1 MAKNVKVTVPH
12 SSTHPL
18 NTRRQG
24 TGTCGTLIPVLCTEL
39 MAGSKFRLSAAVKAE
54 LAPLATDAFMNC
66 DLKFEAFAVP
76 HRVLCAAFPKW
87 LTGEKIRQLNNGSI
101 SETYASMPVIRL
113 KKPSSAT
120 GTPFSSFMQPIFKA
134 ASLPD
139 YLGFRFRKSEFT
151 ALDNSPVSRE
161 FRFSPLPFLAYHRV
175 WSDWYRN
182 QKVQLDCFTD
192 SHNTFASGY
201 MFAGNLG
208 GSIETTASTPYQ
220 VTLFDTDLASNWTD
234 SFKMAD
240 GVSLFDLRQRNFGYD
255 YFTNATLNAQ
265 LGTAQSVSTSGASFT
280 ISSLRAAN
288 SIQLWLERSQLGSY
302 KWQDWLHA
310 HYGTNLSSG
319 IAQRSIYL
327 GHYSMPVYTKG
338 VDSTAVSGQ
347 SNNATNSQYW
357 NHNPF
362 YGYPAVKYGQGF
374 ISSDGSLVDEVAFDE
389 PVYLLVMMSLVPKVT
404 YSSGIS
410 RYLQRY
416 TENGSVTDMA
426 DPLLQNVGNQPI
438 YLNELIAGVGTRGS
452 TPGNTVFGYTD
463 RYADWMNEPD
473 LLCGLLR
480 DEESLAPFA
489 LQRSIAMQPNTGI
502 PTLTSQSSAFLEIPK
517 DYLRQVLVF
526 NTDAVQSA
534 AEDALPIYNAS
545 TGFDFWYDVLFD
557 LPVSHPL
564 HEYSIPS
571 LQDPAA
577 EHGRTIS
584 IDTFSQ
590 L

>member
-12 SSTHPL
+12 SSSHPL

-24 TGTCGTLIPVLCTEL
+24 TATCGTLIPVLCTEL
-39 MAGSKFRLSAAVKAE
+39 MAGSKFRLAAAVKAE

-76 HRVLCAAFPKW
+76 HRILCAAFPKW
-87 LTGEKIRQLNNGSI
+87 LTGEKIRQLANGSI
-101 SETYASMPVIRL
+101 TETYASMPVIRL
-113 KKPSSAT
+113 KKASSGGSAT
-120 GTPFSSFMQPIFKA
+120 DFSTYLKPIFKA
-134 ASLPD
+134 ATLPD
-139 YLGFRFRKSEFT
+139 YLGFRFRQSEFT
-151 ALDNSPVSRE
+151 GLDNIPVASE
-161 FRFSPLPFLAYHRV
+161 FRFSPLPFLAYHRI

-192 SHNTFASGY
+192 SHNTFPSGY

-208 GSIETTASTPYQ
+208 SSIDTTASSPYR
-220 VTLFDTDLASNWTD
+220 VTLFDQNLGPNWTD
-234 SFKMAD
+234 SFRMAD
-240 GVSLFDLRQRNFGYD
+240 NLTLFDLRQRNFGYD

-265 LGTAQSVSTSGASFT
+265 LGQAQSVSTSGSSFT

-288 SIQLWLERSQLGSY
+288 SIQMWLERSQLGSY

-327 GHYSMPVYTKG
+327 GHYSMPVYSKG
-338 VDSTAVSGQ
+338 VENT
-347 SNNATNSQYW
+347 TNIAAAGGALTNGIFNKNQ
-357 NHNPF
+357 NPF
-362 YGYPAVKYGQGF
+362 AGFVGAKYGNAF
-374 ISSDGSLVDEVAFDE
+374 VSADGSIVDEVAFDE
-389 PVYLLVMMSLVPKVT
+389 PVYVMVMMSLVPRVS

-416 TENGSVTDMA
+416 TEDGSVTDMA

-438 YLNELIAGVGTRGS
+438 YLNELVAGVGSRGS
-452 TPGNTVFGYTD
+452 ASGNVVFGYTD
-463 RYADWMNEPD
+463 RFADWMNEPD
-473 LLCGLLR
+473 MLCGLLR
-480 DEESLAPFA
+480 DEETLSSFA
-489 LQRSIAMQPNTGI
+489 LQRSIGLDPSTGV
-502 PTLTSQSSAFLEIPK
+502 PSLTSQSSAFLEIPK
-517 DYLRQVLVF
+517 EYLKQVLAYSDTYTH
-526 NTDAVQSA
+526 TDV
-534 AEDALPIYNAS
+534 E
-545 TGFDFWYDVLFD
+545 GFDYWYDVLFD
-557 LPVSHPL
+557 FPVSHPL